1 MKQKPLSEKRKNK
14 PHTEERKKKIS
25 KSMMGKKKSLEARKN
40 MSEARKGISLKHEGQ
55 FKKGHSAWNKKDKK
69 YSRKTKRVGNKV
81 IGESH
86 FVYMEYNK
94 LKEIPKGFVI
104 HHIDENTFNND
115 ITNLRLMRMEDHHFL
130 HNVLDKE
137 RYKFKNKVKKL
148 KEEVVI
154 DIILWAR
161 QWAEYVS
168 DKEVLKLWKERKLNC
183 EIYGEDGK
191 FREMREIDKIMGEFK
206 PLKKSCGEHYEENGT
221 WYSCGDKWGNL
232 CPACSLRPT
241 RSGDKK

>member
-1 MKQKPLSEKRKNK
+1 MPKGQYKRKS
-14 PHTEERKKKIS
+14 HTKERKENIKKA
-25 KSMMGKKKSLEARKN
+25 MEGKKHTLEARRN
-40 MSEARKGISLKHEGQ
+40 MSKARKGISLKHEGQ

-86 FVYMEYNK
+86 FVYMVYNK
-94 LKEIPKGFVI
+94 LDEIPKGFVI

-148 KEEVVI
+148 KEKSTFEIGKVGTNEK
-154 DIILWAR
+154 II
-161 QWAEYVS
+161 Y
-168 DKEVLKLWKERKLNC
+168 LK
-183 EIYGEDGK
+183 D
-191 FREMREIDKIMGEFK
+191 FDKIMGTFGTTK
-206 PLKKSCGEHYEENGT
+206 NSIKDNHKGENENVEM
-221 WYSCGDKWGNL
+221 
-232 CPACSLRPT
+232 
-241 RSGDKK
+241 